1 MKKAQVMMNKP
12 AQQKERQIQHVKI
25 KTRSITTFTVR
36 YKTVTTA
43 NAVKLRT
50 AISCAEIC

>member
-1 MKKAQVMMNKP
+1 MKKTQGMINKL
-12 AQQKERQIQHVKI
+12 AQQKGRQLQYVKI

-36 YKTVTTA
+36 YKTVPTA
-43 NAVKLRT
+43 NVMKLRT